1 MPTSRFKYPITSKC
15 HTSTTSANK
24 IQFEAIQFWLYCYK
38 SKWRAKYHRSQYFIW
53 LLTKYFTNFMHI
65 LWKFCWKTDIFK
77 FFNTAFWQ
85 ILSHNLRGLHQIVG
99 QRIRENIGD
108 DFFGI
113 LVYFFIIEKSFLTKP
128 SNSRTKLGKK
138 SGYTCNKL
146 IWNVWESFNSL
157 HRCYILFCNIT
168 IYNQFIRCFFPRIF
182 LSFGLLK
189 KKS

>member
-85 ILSHNLRGLHQIVG
+85 ILSHNSQFEGFASNCWSKNSWKHWRW
-99 QRIRENIGD
+99 
-108 DFFGI
+108 
-113 LVYFFIIEKSFLTKP
+113 FLWNFSLLFHNWKEL
-128 SNSRTKLGKK
+128 NSRTKLVKK
-138 SGYTCNKL
+138 SGYMCNKL

-157 HRCYILFCNIT
+157 GAIFCFAIL
-168 IYNQFIRCFFPRIF
+168 QFTTNSQGMR
-182 LSFGLLK
+182 
-189 KKS
+189 